1 MKDVDEMLVVS
12 EINENR
18 KTLRWI
24 TDTIIFLG
32 RLGLALRGHRDDSQ
46 YHPDVG
52 EHSTGNVGNFIEL
65 LNYRV
70 RGGYKDLKKHLESYS
85 NNACYISKTTQN

>member
-1 MKDVDEMLVVS
+1 MLDRQFKFEVS
-12 EINENR
+12 ENR
-18 KTLRWI
+18 KIRRSI
-24 TDTIIFLG
+24 IDTIIFLG
-32 RLGLALRGHRDDSQ
+32 RQGLPLRGHRDDSQ

-52 EHSTGNVGNFIEL
+52 EYSTGNVGNFIEL